1 VKSGFKKIHSLFGL
15 YSIIDHMTKQCTRWH
30 LTPSKYILI
39 YYYFNVLIQIIN
51 IKERQIL
58 SNKFGQNNILHDW
71 YFILFIEIWLVQ
83 PFWYSIHAR
92 TWGLEQFLLDL
103 RHIIAVCFYS
113 DFSFYMVWY
122 NNITYENEY
131 TFFFRNRIISRF
143 VFGFERN
150 TPLGFSETCVDPH
163 LDPLGILFLLLLVFI
178 MLFLWLILV
187 FILVFLGLVLI

>member
-1 VKSGFKKIHSLFGL
+1 MMNTNNKRNNIPKGSRCGSTQVSEKPRGVFRSNPNTKREMILFLKTLFGL

-83 PFWYSIHAR
+83 PFWYSIHGR

-103 RHIIAVCFYS
+103 RHIIAVCF
-113 DFSFYMVWY
+113 
-122 NNITYENEY
+122 
-131 TFFFRNRIISRF
+131 
-143 VFGFERN
+143 
-150 TPLGFSETCVDPH
+150 
-163 LDPLGILFLLLLVFI
+163 
-178 MLFLWLILV
+178 
-187 FILVFLGLVLI
+187 